1 MYTIDKNMYWHDLR
15 EPVELSKS
23 TWKFGLP
30 NRLRSTFWLQNG
42 FSCSYLNWVILECLD
57 CFSSELVKHVI
68 EVDDFL
74 VGWFL
79 YVYSNKLIV
88 ISEGAFCYIMTINMV
103 ASSKKTAMRE
113 NQQCHISSHTCPAT
127 TTSLH
132 WVQHIVCMS
141 FCALSEKI
149 RY

>member
-1 MYTIDKNMYWHDLR
+1 MTNDRNSTYYLNLSKIFVHYRQKHILTWPQR
-15 EPVELSKS
+15 TVELSKS
-23 TWKFGLP
+23 TWKFGLL

-79 YVYSNKLIV
+79 YVYSKNLIV
-88 ISEGAFCYIMTINMV
+88 ISEGAFCYILTINMV

-113 NQQCHISSHTCPAT
+113 N
-127 TTSLH
+127 
-132 WVQHIVCMS
+132 
-141 FCALSEKI
+141 
-149 RY
+149 